1 MITMKYK
8 IEMTDTF
15 AGELNYSWVKRT
27 EFVAPADASTREI
40 VRRTKAW
47 AGLTG
52 MRCKVDDAGGDMITI
67 RPSGQSVVLFVTWS

>member
-1 MITMKYK
+1 MEYR

-15 AGELNYSWVKRT
+15 GNQPNYSWVKRG
-27 EFVAPADASTREI
+27 EFAAPANARTREI

-52 MRCKVDDAGGDMITI
+52 KRCKVDDAGGDMITI
-67 RPSGQSVVLFVTWS
+67 KPSGQGIVIFVTWG

>member
-1 MITMKYK
+1 MITMEYR

-15 AGELNYSWVKRT
+15 AGEPNYSWVKRT
-27 EFVAPADASTREI
+27 VFLAPADTSTRAI
-40 VRRTKAW
+40 VRFTKAW